1 MEAKKIE
8 YKYDI
13 VIRFNKSVLDDTKSC
28 NTYGIWNESMMNE
41 PMEKVWLQSTDI
53 QKKKVNPLEDMIQ
66 MDMFKN
72 L

>member
-13 VIRFNKSVLDDTKSC
+13 VIRLNKEITDDNKTS
-28 NTYGIWNESMMNE
+28 NTFGLWNESMMHE